1 MRIVFSADDFGG
13 SHEMNM
19 VIDYAMR
26 NETVRS
32 AALLM
37 RFEYPDEAI
46 GLAIDGNYILMFTA
60 TLIWMHVG
68 VSGIILSR

>member
-1 MRIVFSADDFGG
+1 MK
-13 SHEMNM
+13 
-19 VIDYAMR
+19 YAMR

-37 RFEYPDEAI
+37 RSEYPDEAI